1 MSRIRRGERLAFP
14 QLEEKIGAAV
24 APLFERRRLF
34 DALNAL
40 ALLDAARS
48 DTTLTELALGWKR
61 GGKARESAPSLTLRA
76 FFERYAERFAPE
88 QTCSRALAR
97 SLGNLLCRALGPD
110 LPMETLRAEDVAAV
124 LARYKTP
131 RSFNGMAKRI
141 GCALRWGGREG
152 LCDPHLAEGVP
163 KRTETFRE
171 PAFFLPDRVERI
183 FRAVEA
189 HPGES
194 AAAAGVVLTLGF
206 FAGVRTV
213 EIGRASWEDLDLPG
227 AVLRIPRPKGWTCG
241 MRPRLVE
248 LERNAAAWLRHWHR
262 WTTARRR
269 GHAPRGPMVPNP
281 RLFAAWKKAWLE
293 PAGDSWGRAANAN
306 VMRHTYATMHVG
318 AFRNAAATALNLG
331 HGRSTDMLEEH
342 YRGLV
347 ARATAERYWHI
358 FPAAEV
364 AP

>member
-1 MSRIRRGERLAFP
+1 MQIPMPEPPFGKV
-14 QLEEKIGAAV
+14 EENVRAMFETILDRAA
-24 APLFERRRLF
+24 LF

-48 DTTLTELALGWKR
+48 DTTLTELALEWKR
-61 GGKARESAPSLTLRA
+61 RGRARPERPRLSLRA
-76 FFERYAERFAPE
+76 FFDRYAARFAPE

-97 SLGNLLCRALGPD
+97 SLGNLLGKALGPD
-110 LPMETLRAEDVAAV
+110 LPMEALRAEDLAGV
-124 LARYKTP
+124 LDRYRTP
-131 RSFNGMAKRI
+131 QSRNGMADRLR
-141 GCALRWGGREG
+141 CALRWGAREG
-152 LCDPHLAEGVP
+152 LCDARLAEAVP
-163 KRTETFRE
+163 RIPETFRE
-171 PAFFLPDRVERI
+171 PSFFLPDRVERI

-189 HPGES
+189 HPGE
-194 AAAAGVVLTLGF
+194 AACAAGVVLTLGF

-227 AVLRIPRPKGWTCG
+227 AVLRIPRPKGWTNG

-248 LERNAAAWLRHWHR
+248 LERNAAAWLGHWRH

-293 PAGDSWGRAANAN
+293 PAGDSWGRDGNAN
-306 VMRHTYATMHVG
+306 IMRHTYATMHVG
-318 AFRNAAATALNLG
+318 AFRNAAATALNMG

-347 ARATAERYWHI
+347 AKATAERYWHI
-358 FPAAEV
+358 FPAGEALS
-364 AP
+364 